1 MVELAVEARNLA
13 KVFQGKVHALD
24 GLSIEV
30 EKGKVFALLGPNGS
44 GKTTLMRILTTQI
57 KATSGAASVFGLD
70 VSREAKKIREL
81 ISYVPQ
87 EMSVWTDITGYENM
101 LIFAKIYGIPSS
113 RRKQMID
120 DALNEMNLTEFAN
133 KIVKIYSGG
142 MIRRLEIASA
152 LLIKPR
158 MLFLDEPT
166 IGLDPSARKIVWEK
180 VLAFKK
186 EEGMTVFFNT
196 HYMDEADTYA
206 DQITIISK
214 GKEVISGGPDVL
226 KASVGAETITIAYA
240 CPMPDTRVVDALK
253 GLDGVSDAVANED
266 GITIHVKT
274 ADRAIPSVID
284 TLRSNS
290 VSVSKISTN
299 KPSLDD
305 VFMKYAGT
313 TLESA
318 TTIKD
323 IKQTR
328 KRIGSG

>member
-1 MVELAVEARNLA
+1 MVELAVETRSLA

-24 GLSIEV
+24 GLSVEV

-70 VSREAKKIREL
+70 VAHEGKKIREL

-113 RRKQMID
+113 KRKQMID
-120 DALNEMNLTEFAN
+120 DALDEMNLTEFAN
-133 KIVKIYSGG
+133 KVVKVYSGG

-152 LLIKPR
+152 LLIRPR
-158 MLFLDEPT
+158 LLFLDEPT
-166 IGLDPSARKIVWEK
+166 IGLDPVARKKTWEK

-186 EEGMTVFFNT
+186 EVGMTVFFNT
-196 HYMDEADTYA
+196 HYMDEADAYA

-214 GKEVISGGPDVL
+214 GKEVASGGPNAL
-226 KASVGAETITIAYA
+226 KVSVGAETITIAIG
-240 CPMPDTRVVDALK
+240 CPMPGTGVIDALK
-253 GLDGVSDAVANED
+253 GLEGVSDVVACEG
-266 GITIHVKT
+266 GIAIHVKA
-274 ADRAIPSVID
+274 ADRAIPGVID

-290 VSVSKISTN
+290 VAISKISTS

-305 VFMKYAGT
+305 VFLKYAGT